1 MIQIFGPSN
10 GMVYGCS
17 NHKRK
22 KKIYTGGTLAVI
34 IFFTG
39 RCDYVGGVTMWE
51 VVRSCGRSVDMYID
65 SVAKLSIA
73 TGHAMQIYNCL
84 NCPTQL

>member
-1 MIQIFGPSN
+1 MIQVFGPSN

-39 RCDYVGGVTMWE
+39 RCDYVGGVTM
-51 VVRSCGRSVDMYID
+51 
-65 SVAKLSIA
+65 
-73 TGHAMQIYNCL
+73 
-84 NCPTQL
+84 